1 MDADWSS
8 LKVLAFLHLA
18 AHGLAAAGCSGP
30 EFGPGEC
37 FFWGEFG
44 PGECF
49 FWVSL
54 VLLSVFFLGGFGPGE
69 YLFFLVSLV
78 LVSVFFG

>member
-1 MDADWSS
+1 MFS
-8 LKVLAFLHLA
+8 L
-18 AHGLAAAGCSGP
+18 
-30 EFGPGEC
+30 
-37 FFWGEFG
+37 GEFG

-54 VLLSVFFLGGFGPGE
+54 VLVSVFLGGFGPGE